1 MTCLLF
7 SGTFTVKETYTSTYF
22 KMDNRNVSDR
32 LKPPSQGRY
41 AWITVV
47 VLGLVSVIVFGASF
61 FNESVHRQGT
71 MSLRSEGIPE
81 PDSFE
86 MTQQELPR
94 MLKPKRNNGKKR
106 PNKSS
111 NDDDKNRSP
120 TSTPV
125 STPTIPTAMPVA
137 GPTAMPVVVP
147 TAMPV
152 VVPTA
157 MPVVPTAKPA
167 CQMQQYTLADIAP
180 NNSAA
185 KCWMNLYGVVYN
197 LSSYVAKHPGG
208 SIILKQCGTDAT
220 TNFNNQHGVQI
231 LQNKG
236 FSAYIIGRLG
246 SSSGTV
252 TVPCSDVKLVAVT
265 GARRD

>member
-1 MTCLLF
+1 
-7 SGTFTVKETYTSTYF
+7 
-22 KMDNRNVSDR
+22 MDNRNVSDR

-41 AWITVV
+41 VWIAVV

-61 FNESVHRQGT
+61 FNETVPRQGT
-71 MSLRSEGIPE
+71 MSLRSEGISE

-86 MTQQELPR
+86 RTQQELPR
-94 MLKPKRNNGKKR
+94 VLKPKRNNGKKR
-106 PNKSS
+106 PNKSKD
-111 NDDDKNRSP
+111 DDDKNASP

-157 MPVVPTAKPA
+157 MPVVPTAKPVVVPTAAPA
-167 CQMQQYTLADIAP
+167 CQMQQYTLADITP

-185 KCWMNLYGVVYN
+185 KCWMNLYGVVYD
-197 LSSYVAKHPGG
+197 LSSYVSKHPGG

-231 LQNKG
+231 LKNKG